1 MDGTAGWGNLTGL
14 SKGYGKKFTLSAFD
28 NFDHSDKSTLSG
40 KSDSHDTVITL
51 FQEIPDE
58 KQKKLGKSEVNLK
71 EIKSIEKLSCQQLV
85 PYSTDK
91 SLVIPE
97 TFTVQLETFA
107 SDTKKKEFKTAN
119 TVQSCIR
126 GNIDNSK
133 ICIQS
138 WAGSSALL
146 TKSKLPLMQVA
157 FLPFLPY
164 PVTDTATVYTA
175 MLNFSKLLNQLEQ
188 KTLPIFCDE
197 GVFRIVLN
205 IYLKNAEKFRDLVP
219 MLGGFHMAK

>member
-107 SDTKKKEFKTAN
+107 SDTKKKNLKQLIPCRVASEEILITRKYAFN
-119 TVQSCIR
+119 HGQ
-126 GNIDNSK
+126 GH
-133 ICIQS
+133 
-138 WAGSSALL
+138 LL
-146 TKSKLPLMQVA
+146 
-157 FLPFLPY
+157 Y
-164 PVTDTATVYTA
+164 
-175 MLNFSKLLNQLEQ
+175 
-188 KTLPIFCDE
+188 
-197 GVFRIVLN
+197 
-205 IYLKNAEKFRDLVP
+205 
-219 MLGGFHMAK
+219 